1 MNPSWVS
8 VAYAQGAA
16 PGGEAGPGGMAP
28 TLVSFLPILVVFVI
42 WYFLLIRP
50 QQKRHQDMKKMQ
62 AGLSK
67 GDRVVTQAGIL
78 GKVVRIQDETAT
90 LDVGG
95 NVQIEF
101 QRSAIIGIAGEKSE
115 KSDKK

>member
-1 MNPSWVS
+1 MEQWFVG
-8 VAYAQGAA
+8 VAHAQGGA
-16 PGGEAGPGGMAP
+16 PAGGAGGIAP

-50 QQKRHQDMKKMQ
+50 QQRRAQELKQMQ

-67 GDRVVTQAGIL
+67 GDKVVTQAGIL
-78 GKVVRIQDETAT
+78 GRVVRVQDDTTT

-101 QRSAIIGIAGEKSE
+101 QRSAIIGLAAKESNKGEK
-115 KSDKK
+115 K

>member
-1 MNPSWVS
+1 
-8 VAYAQGAA
+8 
-16 PGGEAGPGGMAP
+16 MAP

-50 QQKRHQDMKKMQ
+50 QQRRAQELKQMQ

-67 GDRVVTQAGIL
+67 GDKVVTQAGIL
-78 GKVVRIQDETAT
+78 GRVVRVQDDTTT

-101 QRSAIIGIAGEKSE
+101 QRSAIVGLAGDRSDKGEKGG
-115 KSDKK
+115 KKV